1 MKKSEQIQYF
11 FLIIGYFSHP
21 FTDKLNL
28 YFGIQP
34 QVCPS
39 NDTKIFEVPEWMPVV
54 SGVSTRGDQGD
65 TSPPPPLPTA
75 W

>member
-11 FLIIGYFSHP
+11 FLIVGYFSHP

-39 NDTKIFEVPEWMPVV
+39 NVAKILEVPEWMPVV

-65 TSPPPPLPTA
+65 TSLPPLPTA

>member
-39 NDTKIFEVPEWMPVV
+39 NDTKY
-54 SGVSTRGDQGD
+54 
-65 TSPPPPLPTA
+65 
-75 W
+75 